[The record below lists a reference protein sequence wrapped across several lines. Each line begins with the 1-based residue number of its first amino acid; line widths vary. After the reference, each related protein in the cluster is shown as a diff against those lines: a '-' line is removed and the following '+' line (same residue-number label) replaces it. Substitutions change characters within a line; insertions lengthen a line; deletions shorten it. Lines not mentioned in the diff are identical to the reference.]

1 MVSVLT
7 LIAVDCGF
15 SPDRI
20 KPKTIKIIFFASP
33 HVALR
38 RKSKDWLVLNQDN
51 ESVDCCFSGL
61 VESESHHHL
70 IEN

>member
-20 KPKTIKIIFFASP
+20 KPKTIKKKFCFSAK

-38 RKSKDWLVLNQDN
+38 RKSKDWLAMNQDN
-51 ESVDCCFSGL
+51 VLEWTDVSV
-61 VESESHHHL
+61 V
-70 IEN
+70 